1 MAKVIRILVAS
12 VHGCHGYH
20 ILRLILD
27 NTGTWSM
34 PTIEVT
40 LYGTIFLVSV
50 IISIILA
57 VFENLAPIAQ
67 KT

>member
-1 MAKVIRILVAS
+1 
-12 VHGCHGYH
+12 
-20 ILRLILD
+20 
-27 NTGTWSM
+27 M